1 MSKYVHLITV
11 GKLKN
16 KELEKIEMDYLKRI
30 NNLKIHEVKAK
41 AENKDLEGKVVISKI
56 QELCKGQDPYPIVL
70 TEWGKEYTS
79 IEFSKFVFSKIE
91 NSLNVVFVICGAE
104 GPSEELLEYSKSQ
117 FSLSKLTFPH
127 KIARLL
133 FIEQFYRAITIHNN
147 HPYHN

>member
-16 KELEKIEMDYLKRI
+16 KELEKIEMDYLKRVT
-30 NNLKIHEVKAK
+30 NLKVHEVKAK
-41 AENKDLEGKVVISKI
+41 AENKNLEGKVVISKI
-56 QELCKGQDPYPIVL
+56 EELTKGSNSYPIVL

-79 IEFSKFVFSKIE
+79 TEFSKFVFSKIE
-91 NSLNVVFVICGAE
+91 SGLNIVFVICGAE
-104 GPSEELLEYSKSQ
+104 GPSEELLSYSKSQ